1 MATQDSTS
9 QYRFNLKEGDLIETT
24 ITKLGGGDHQV
35 DTSRWAN
42 IETANIAEFTDPRG
56 VQLGSDLHVVVKD
69 IEEDFAELEQAEHV
83 YQRHHRP
90 GDTLRVRIVEK
101 YTSKL
106 YRAKP
111 DRSRNLEKLYAVG
124 VELGADVTVEI
135 VKVRNGTAIATPCE
149 VHQKGVSTGVELD
162 AKTTAGSQYLL
173 MPEDVEQDITAALS
187 GVGGDIK
194 LADPARATSTARVEI
209 VDISKDEV
217 VCRIQ
222 DYSVDKRTELPS
234 TGEAVR
240 TGVNKGDT
248 ETTVSLSDGV
258 SIAVKLNERAPCT
271 GNASIT
277 LTGVSRGTYVGSIKR
292 YMKPH
297 LKIGDK
303 YSAKI
308 HGYTHK
314 ATIESGEYQIPIKL
328 ENEISATG
336 KGTVEITEIADSVR
350 GRIVGGVEETAGSDN
365 SSDVDLTN
373 LSKL

>member
-9 QYRFNLKEGDLIETT
+9 QYRFNLKEGDLIEAT

-42 IETANIAEFTDPRG
+42 IETANIAEFTDPGG

-101 YTSKL
+101 STSRL

-111 DRSRNLEKLYAVG
+111 DRCRNLEKLYVVG

-135 VKVRNGTAIATPCE
+135 VKVRNGTAIATPYE
-149 VHQKGVSTGVELD
+149 VHQKGVSTGLKLD
-162 AKTTAGSQYLL
+162 AKTTAGSHYLS
-173 MPEDVEQDITAALS
+173 MSEDVEHDITAALS
-187 GVGGDIK
+187 EVSGDIK

-222 DYSVDKRTELPS
+222 DYSVDERTELPS

-240 TGVNKGDT
+240 TGVNKGNT
-248 ETTVSLSDGV
+248 ETTVSLSDGF
-258 SIAVKLNERAPCT
+258 SIAVKLDEQAPCT
-271 GNASIT
+271 GNASVT
-277 LTGVSRGTYVGSIKR
+277 LTGVSGGTYSGSIKR

-308 HGYTHK
+308 HGYTQK

-328 ENEISATG
+328 ESEISATG

-350 GRIVGGVEETAGSDN
+350 GRIVGDVEETAGSNN